1 MPQIETSR
9 SAVDSTESV
18 PAGRIA
24 VVARDPRLADAVRAA
39 ARAAGVEAPTVLMG
53 QAALLGAVLQGM
65 GGFAHLFFQER
76 MTGVE
81 STLLDALAEAS
92 PGATILPLPAHA
104 PPAELDALIRA
115 ALTGGPPAPPT
126 PRGGG
131 LAGMA
136 RELEGADGLL
146 LRYQPIVRVRDR
158 RLVMVEALARWRGD
172 PVALGPGSFVPALE
186 RAGLAR
192 RLAAAVARIAAS
204 DLMRAGAPAGLVVSV
219 NLPVDELEKRDTLS
233 WIADQLRAARMPR
246 HRLAIELTE
255 TSPVRDFARLGR
267 SVRRLRARGHQ
278 VLIDDFEMDDRRRR
292 LLRLPFSGVKLD
304 KAFVQGLA
312 TSARARQQVRRLA
325 RQGLSMTAEGVST
338 AAIWRSLRHLGVERA
353 QGFWLARPLPLAALP
368 AWVDHWRAAR
378 SGQGV
383 AAASQPRRSA

>member
-1 MPQIETSR
+1 MPQNETSR
-9 SAVDSTESV
+9 PKAE
-18 PAGRIA
+18 PAEAAPAARIA
-24 VVARDPRLADAVRAA
+24 VVTRDPRLAEAVRAA
-39 ARAAGVEAPTVLMG
+39 ASRVGVEPPIVLDG
-53 QAALLGAVLQGM
+53 HAALMAAVLEGR
-65 GGFAHLFFQER
+65 GGFAHLFLQES

-104 PPAELDALIRA
+104 PPAELEARIRA

-136 RELEGADGLL
+136 RRLDGDDGLL

-204 DLMRAGAPAGLVVSV
+204 DLMRNGAPAGLAVSV

-255 TSPVRDFARLGR
+255 TSPVRDFSRLGR

-304 KAFVQGLA
+304 KDFVQSLA

-353 QGFWLARPLPLAALP
+353 QGFWLARPLPLAALS
-368 AWVDHWRAAR
+368 AWVDRWRA
-378 SGQGV
+378 
-383 AAASQPRRSA
+383 SQAG